1 MAASKDDNI
10 ENAQFFEGV
19 EKLLEIWFT
28 SSNGEDRKQDLREI
42 PRWVVLTPHR
52 SLPLRFYF
60 VSTNNAQKKLKPI
73 HFTYSIITF
82 NLVLIYIYRYINLT

>member
-42 PRWVVLTPHR
+42 PR
-52 SLPLRFYF
+52 
-60 VSTNNAQKKLKPI
+60 
-73 HFTYSIITF
+73 
-82 NLVLIYIYRYINLT
+82 